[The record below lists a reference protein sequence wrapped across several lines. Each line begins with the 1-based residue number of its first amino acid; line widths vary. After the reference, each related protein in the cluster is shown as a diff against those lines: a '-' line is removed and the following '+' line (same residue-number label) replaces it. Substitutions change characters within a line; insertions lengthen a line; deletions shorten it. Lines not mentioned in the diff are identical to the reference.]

1 MSVVANVAIN
11 VDAANAIQQLNRVK
25 TATDA
30 GQKSLVGAS
39 TAAKG
44 LGTAMAAALG
54 PILGI
59 TTAIGALGK
68 AMQVFQDRQTDIAVL
83 RNGLTGLVD
92 DVAGVSEGLRVMA
105 DEFGKVTLFSEE
117 DFMQGAQMLTSFRDI
132 AVSSYQEVI
141 GVAGDVAQVMGTDV
155 NSSLLQLAKALQ
167 DPVAGL
173 TALSRSGIQFN
184 ESQKA
189 TIKSMVEAGDAAG
202 AQALI
207 LGELKTQYGGA
218 AAAAGSAGFAGAM
231 DTLAERTNDAF
242 EILGK
247 ALDPALKAGVDL
259 ISAGVQT
266 LADWWSYLGAEV
278 FPKVQAAVQP
288 VIDALKNAFEGIDFD
303 VIRVAIQSILI
314 KGFEVAIGVISNF
327 SNVLA
332 IVINGFKELSQNPV
346 FQFIAEQVGNLANM
360 LGLTNDKVGEYK
372 KKQEEAADAAKDAVN
387 EAVNLSKATEE
398 AALSAEELKK
408 KQQEVTKAIQEAG
421 KATEASAKITEA
433 VAEQRVSMTQAYLQA
448 EQSVNQVLLEQ
459 KQTQLE
465 NAKTNTDRV
474 RLINEIYQLTV
485 RQAELEYQATQAAI
499 AAEIERARLAVVA
512 AEQKAK
518 EVESIVRLAA
528 AQGTANAEHYKALEA
543 IRDAVDLAQI
553 QAGTVA
559 EVATQQ
565 ERAARAVLQ
574 GSLESAKAE
583 RSQALTALSTEKAAG
598 ASGTF
603 AKNMKAAA
611 SAAGQAASNLERAAA
626 AQDRGGAY
634 GGREFGG
641 AFAVSNVALQEQGR
655 AIWDA
660 ALKRASSGSINPLSI
675 QAILTEAEQQI
686 AELQAPYL
694 RAQQA
699 KKYQQSV
706 QELEGLGIPVTG
718 PTPSYAQS
726 YMASQMARSTAVNPQ
741 VNISTGPVMQMDGTN
756 YVTINDLQQATSTAA
771 RQGANL
777 ALSQLQNNPS
787 LRRTIGVN
795 R

>member
-44 LGTAMAAALG
+44 LGTALAAALG
-54 PILGI
+54 PIIGV

-117 DFMQGAQMLTSFRDI
+117 DFMKGAQMLTSFRDI

-184 ESQKA
+184 ESQKE
-189 TIKSMVEAGDAAG
+189 TIKSMVEAGNAAG

-288 VIDALKNAFEGIDFD
+288 VVDALRDAFEGIDFD

-314 KGFEVAIGVISNF
+314 GGMEAAIGIIKDF

-332 IVINGFKELSQNPV
+332 T
-346 FQFIAEQVGNLANM
+346 M

-421 KATEASAKITEA
+421 KAAEASAKITEA
-433 VAEQRVSMTQAYLQA
+433 VADQRSSVAQAYLQT
-448 EQSVNQVLLEQ
+448 ELSVNQVLLEQ
-459 KQTQLE
+459 KNRQLE
-465 NAKTNTDRV
+465 NVKTQTDRL
-474 RLINEIYQLTV
+474 RLINEIYALTV
-485 RQAELEYQATQAAI
+485 QQAQLEYQATQANI
-499 AAEIERARLAVVA
+499 DAEIERSRLAVVA

-565 ERAARAVLQ
+565 ERAARAVLE
-574 GSLESAKAE
+574 GKIDAAEAE
-583 RSQALTALSTEKAAG
+583 RKQQLTAFATQQAAN

-603 AKNMKAAA
+603 AKNMSSVASSAAKAAGDILRSTEAVTGGRIDPGAQFGEAGRNRAFMAEYAEAFNKLQQDMLNMGIRQAETASRDMMDTFMQRAEEYNRAVAAEANQRAIEAWNKYVPGPVGTSSMRSQIGTMTLA
-611 SAAGQAASNLERAAA
+611 SA
-626 AQDRGGAY
+626 
-634 GGREFGG
+634 
-641 AFAVSNVALQEQGR
+641 
-655 AIWDA
+655 
-660 ALKRASSGSINPLSI
+660 
-675 QAILTEAEQQI
+675 
-686 AELQAPYL
+686 
-694 RAQQA
+694 
-699 KKYQQSV
+699 
-706 QELEGLGIPVTG
+706 
-718 PTPSYAQS
+718 
-726 YMASQMARSTAVNPQ
+726 MARPATGINPQ

-756 YVTINDLQQATSTAA
+756 YVTMNDLQQATSTAA

-777 ALSQLQNNPS
+777 ALSQLQSNPTV
-787 LRRTIGVN
+787 RRQIGVA

>member
-44 LGTAMAAALG
+44 LGTALAAALG
-54 PILGI
+54 PIIGV

-117 DFMQGAQMLTSFRDI
+117 DFMKGAQMLTSFRDI

-184 ESQKA
+184 ESQKE
-189 TIKSMVEAGDAAG
+189 TIKSMVEAGNAAG

-288 VIDALKNAFEGIDFD
+288 VVDALRDAFEGIDFD

-314 KGFEVAIGVISNF
+314 GGMEAAIGIIKDF

-346 FQFIAEQVGNLANM
+346 FQFIAEQVGNLATM

-408 KQQEVTKAIQEAG
+408 KQQEVTKAIQDSVRMREQAAKVEEAL
-421 KATEASAKITEA
+421 ID
-433 VAEQRVSMTQAYLQA
+433 QRLKTSSAYLQT
-448 EQSVNQVLLEQ
+448 EQSITGILLEQ
-459 KQTQLE
+459 KERQLE
-465 NAKTNTDRV
+465 NVKTFTDRL
-474 RLINEIYQLTV
+474 RLINEIYDLTKQ
-485 RQAELEYQATQAAI
+485 QAQLEYEATMANI
-499 AAEIERARLAVVA
+499 EAEYERGRLAA
-512 AEQKAK
+512 LNAQQKQK
-518 EVESIVRLAA
+518 EVEAIVLLAK
-528 AQGTANAEHYKALEA
+528 AQGTVNDNHYAALQSAKESA
-543 IRDAVDLAQI
+543 DLAQI
-553 QAGTVA
+553 QANTLT
-559 EVATQQ
+559 EVARQQ
-565 ERAARAVLQ
+565 ERSAEAVLK
-574 GSLESAKAE
+574 GRIEVAEAE
-583 RSQALTALSTEKAAG
+583 RKQQLTAFATERAAS

-603 AKNMKAAA
+603 AKNMSSVASSAAKAAGDILRSTETVTGGRIDPGAQFGEAGRNRAFMAEYAEAFNKLQQDMLNMGIRQAETASRDMMDTFMQRAEEYNRAVAAEANQRAIEAWNKYVPGPVGTSSMRSQIGTMSLA
-611 SAAGQAASNLERAAA
+611 SA
-626 AQDRGGAY
+626 
-634 GGREFGG
+634 
-641 AFAVSNVALQEQGR
+641 
-655 AIWDA
+655 
-660 ALKRASSGSINPLSI
+660 
-675 QAILTEAEQQI
+675 
-686 AELQAPYL
+686 
-694 RAQQA
+694 
-699 KKYQQSV
+699 
-706 QELEGLGIPVTG
+706 
-718 PTPSYAQS
+718 
-726 YMASQMARSTAVNPQ
+726 MARPATGLNPQ

-756 YVTINDLQQATSTAA
+756 YVTMNDLQQATSTAA

-777 ALSQLQNNPS
+777 ALSQLQSNPTV
-787 LRRTIGVN
+787 RRQIGVA